1 MHISKN
7 FTAHWLPALLFPTL
21 ILAAWI
27 IYSPG
32 ITGPFFFDDHVHLP
46 RLKGSGNG
54 IDTFD
59 EVVRLVLPEHGGSG
73 RSISYLSLLIDD
85 NGWPSPP
92 EHFKR
97 TNILIHLLNGVLVF
111 IFLRSLTRMVRLP
124 GSFHPHEDWVALLGT
139 ALWLLHPI
147 HLSPTMMVIQRM
159 TLLGGFFSLL
169 ALIAYLLGRKIA
181 AQQPI
186 LGAIWLIPVFG
197 LTLVLGILSKE
208 TALMTV
214 AYVAILEFTVL
225 RYDHPLRPSW
235 WPAWSAIFIWL
246 PLALLIFYLAIIA
259 STMAEAYATR
269 SFNLEERLLTE
280 GRVLM
285 QYLRVILFP
294 SLSQSTPFRDD
305 FSISHGLFSPP
316 ETFGALL
323 CISFLVGLS
332 VIMRRRWKFFALA
345 VLWFFVGHLLE
356 GTVLPLELYFEH
368 RNYLPMLGGA
378 FAFSYG
384 LMSFSASKSR
394 LVMPGIVVL
403 LLFESA
409 ITFASSQVWGNKQAI
424 AILWSAERPGSQRAQ
439 LTAINY
445 WVNSGEW
452 QRFKDQLDQATATQ
466 PNIANWPIYRFA
478 AERCSD
484 TSLQSLGA
492 SVNAIEI
499 TLTDAQFDYGS
510 LEGVRWILDQQGT
523 EQCRITSEEMQR
535 IFDALLAS
543 PKFIARAETKQQIYM
558 LMARYKQQQGD
569 LNGTI
574 CILDSAYMISPSFII
589 ALDQAYF
596 LATAGLIDDAE
607 HYVNLAAK
615 TPPKTLYDWLE
626 KDRKISL
633 YRMMIHELREQP
645 ADIIETIQKSTSEPH

>member
-1 MHISKN
+1 MHISKI
-7 FTAHWLPALLFPTL
+7 FTSNWLPALLFPTL
-21 ILAAWI
+21 ILAAWFL
-27 IYSPG
+27 YSPG

-46 RLKGSGNG
+46 RLKGTGDG
-54 IDTFD
+54 INTSD
-59 EVVRLVLPEHGGSG
+59 EVIRLLLPEHGGSG

-97 TNILIHLLNGVLVF
+97 TNILIHLVNGVLVF
-111 IFLRSLTRMVRLP
+111 VLLRILTRMVRSP

-181 AQQPI
+181 AQRPVI
-186 LGAIWLIPVFG
+186 GAIWLIPIFG
-197 LTLVLGILSKE
+197 LTMVLGILSKE

-214 AYVAILEFTVL
+214 VYVAILEFTVF
-225 RYDHPLRPSW
+225 RYDYPLRPPW

-246 PLALLIFYLAIIA
+246 PLALLFLYLTIIA

-269 SFNLEERLLTE
+269 QFSLEERLLTE
-280 GRVLM
+280 ARVLM

-305 FSISHGLFSPP
+305 FSISHGLFNPP
-316 ETFGALL
+316 ETLAAILS
-323 CISFLVGLS
+323 ISFLVGLS
-332 VIMRRRWKFFALA
+332 VIVRRRWKLFSLA
-345 VLWFFVGHLLE
+345 VLWFFAGHLLE
-356 GTVLPLELYFEH
+356 GTFLPLELYFEH

-378 FAFSYG
+378 FALSFG
-384 LMSFSASKSR
+384 LLSISTSKRR
-394 LVMPGIVVL
+394 LVIPGIIL
-403 LLFESA
+403 LLIVESA
-409 ITFASSQVWGNKQAI
+409 ITFASSKVWGDKQAI

-445 WVNSGEW
+445 WANSGEW
-452 QRFKDQLDQATATQ
+452 QRFREQLDKATATQ

-484 TSLQSLGA
+484 DSLESLGA
-492 SVNAIEI
+492 SISDIEI
-499 TLTDAQFDYGS
+499 TLANAEFDYGS
-510 LEGVRWILDQQGT
+510 LEGIRWILDQQT
-523 EQCRITSEEMQR
+523 DRQCKITPEEMQQ

-543 PKFIARAETKQQIYM
+543 PKFIARAENKQQIYM
-558 LMARYKQQQGD
+558 LIARYKQQQGD
-569 LNGTI
+569 LSGTI
-574 CILDSAYMISPSFII
+574 CALDDAYMASPSFTI

-607 HYVNLAAK
+607 SYVDLAAQ
-615 TPPKTLYDWLE
+615 TPPRRLYDWIE
-626 KDRKISL
+626 KDRKVSM
-633 YRMMIHELREQP
+633 YRTMIHELREK
-645 ADIIETIQKSTSEPH
+645 AMISD